1 MLTLRHWKRF
11 HSALALSSLL
21 VCCALSGCGKAATP
35 DAESPAE
42 ETPSGDEA
50 ASAEP
55 AAGAASESS
64 GGGEAKA
71 PAADD
76 SPASA
81 EDLKTVLQLVLDDET
96 LDPFLHLDQ
105 PGRFPLAVSGPN
117 LPEGL
122 TKSSKPVKVV
132 TGTGSKKEPVL
143 AFTEIDVK
151 GKHAM
156 VRYRYDIEGIH
167 GSAVLDKREHGWEL
181 TRSKVIER

>member
-1 MLTLRHWKRF
+1 MLRLRLSTRWQKSF
-11 HSALALSSLL
+11 ALGSITW
-21 VCCALSGCGKAATP
+21 CCAMAGCGGSAP
-35 DAESPAE
+35 PAESPAE
-42 ETPSGDEA
+42 ETEASGES
-50 ASAEP
+50 ASTEP
-55 AAGAASESS
+55 AAGETAATAQE
-64 GGGEAKA
+64 GEKSPAK
-71 PAADD
+71 DD
-76 SPASA
+76 GPASA

-105 PGRFPLAVSGPN
+105 PGRFPLAVSGSN

-132 TGTGSKKEPVL
+132 SGGGSKKDPVL
-143 AFTEIDVK
+143 VFTEIDVK
-151 GKHAM
+151 GKHAT